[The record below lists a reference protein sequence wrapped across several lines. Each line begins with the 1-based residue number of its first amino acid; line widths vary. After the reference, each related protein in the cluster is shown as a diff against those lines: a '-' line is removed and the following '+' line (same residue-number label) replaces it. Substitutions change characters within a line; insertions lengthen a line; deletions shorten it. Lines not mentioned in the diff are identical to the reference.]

1 VEKGTLVVLHGL
13 LPHKSG
19 ANTSP
24 RSRHAYSLHLIDG
37 TATYPEDNWLR
48 RSPEMPPRGF

>member
-1 VEKGTLVVLHGL
+1 M

-24 RSRHAYSLHLIDG
+24 RSRHAYSVHLIDG
-37 TATYPEDNWLR
+37 TAAYPEDNWLR
-48 RSPEMPPRGF
+48 RSPDMPARGF